1 MHHYP
6 GQLFLLSGPSAV
18 GKTTI
23 ESRLRQHMA
32 HLVKIVTYTTREPRP
47 HEQNGIHYHFVTKR
61 HFQDMIEDHA
71 FLEWA
76 VVHTQL
82 YGTPKQTIID
92 ALKAGKHI
100 ALIVDVQGAMRIK
113 EQLPHDCHLIFIA
126 PDSLENLRKR
136 LGHRQGGTD
145 AEIQVRLD
153 DAQKEMAFRDQYDYV
168 VVNKEGHIA
177 QTVAEIARIIQNVAK
192 AKRHA

>member
-1 MHHYP
+1 MPHYP

-23 ESRLRQHMA
+23 DARLRT
-32 HLVKIVTYTTREPRP
+32 HLTHLGKIVTYTTREPRP
-47 HEQNGIHYHFVTKR
+47 HEQNGVHYHFVTKR

-76 VVHTQL
+76 VVHTHL
-82 YGTPKQTIID
+82 YGTPKQPIIEG
-92 ALKAGKHI
+92 LKAGKNI
-100 ALIVDVQGAMRIK
+100 GLIVDVQGAMRIK

-126 PDSLENLRKR
+126 PDSLDSLRKR
-136 LGHRQGGTD
+136 LKHRKGGLD
-145 AEIQVRLD
+145 AEIQIRLD

-168 VVNKEGHIA
+168 VINKEGHID
-177 QTVAEIARIIQNVAK
+177 QTVGEIATIIQNVIK